1 MTLGELRSIIGEK
14 NFGKVPY
21 CNKIYINVDDNDI
34 SVGLPKSFLYG
45 MRATANMD
53 MDIPEYLEFEQLLRD
68 EDIYTISDGGYDVY
82 IPKGVRVPLVEDLS
96 DWEVYLSDKLE
107 KEIEKYIVSQ
117 KRAVAE

>member
-68 EDIYTISDGGYDVY
+68 EDVYTISDGGYDVY
-82 IPKGVRVPLVEDLS
+82 IPKGVRVPLDEDLS

-107 KEIEKYIVSQ
+107 KEIEKYMGSQ
-117 KRAVAE
+117 KRAIAE